1 MAERALATAFVN
13 IVPGTKDLESYLK
26 GKLGSDVA
34 SAGTGAGEG
43 YSKSMAGGFGAK
55 MKGAFAPIIGG
66 LGLAFGAVGAVS
78 FVKDMYGAAVEGQK
92 VDAVLTNITGSMGLF
107 GDGAGKVVSRLQDFA
122 TAQMKLTGVDDD
134 VIKGTQAK
142 LMTFKNLAST
152 AGELGG
158 MFDRTTTA
166 AMDLAAAGFG
176 SAEGNAVALGKAL
189 NDPVAG
195 MASLGRMGV
204 QFTDDQKKVIEGLVK
219 TGDMAGAQKIIMGEL
234 ETQVGGTAEASA
246 TAGEK
251 MKARL
256 DDAIQGIGTQLMPV
270 FEGIVGIISEKVVP
284 AFEGAIDGVKGF
296 LGWFGENQ
304 SWLIPVMAGLGT
316 VLLAIGV
323 NIGIM
328 NVAALIA
335 GAGGLP
341 AIIASTWAWTAA
353 LLANPITWIV
363 LGIGLLIA
371 GLVLLAMNWDKVVA
385 WVSKVWSG
393 FTSWLG
399 KSFDDMG
406 QWFASIGEAFGTV
419 FGAVGDVVKGAF
431 EGVVNFIKGY
441 INTIINIINGVIDG
455 INGVGSLLS
464 DATGGAINFKIGH
477 IPKLADGGYVTGPTT
492 ALIGEAGPE
501 VVTPLKDFERM
512 MGIDGAK
519 GQTVNYY
526 AAPNDS
532 ITSEQKLIDAM
543 RRARVQGAF

>member
-1 MAERALATAFVN
+1 
-13 IVPGTKDLESYLK
+13 
-26 GKLGSDVA
+26 
-34 SAGTGAGEG
+34 
-43 YSKSMAGGFGAK
+43 
-55 MKGAFAPIIGG
+55 
-66 LGLAFGAVGAVS
+66 
-78 FVKDMYGAAVEGQK
+78 
-92 VDAVLTNITGSMGLF
+92 
-107 GDGAGKVVSRLQDFA
+107 
-122 TAQMKLTGVDDD
+122 
-134 VIKGTQAK
+134 
-142 LMTFKNLAST
+142 
-152 AGELGG
+152 
-158 MFDRTTTA
+158 
-166 AMDLAAAGFG
+166 
-176 SAEGNAVALGKAL
+176 
-189 NDPVAG
+189 
-195 MASLGRMGV
+195 
-204 QFTDDQKKVIEGLVK
+204 
-219 TGDMAGAQKIIMGEL
+219 MGEL

-270 FEGIVGIISEKVVP
+270 FEGIIGIISDKVVP
-284 AFEGAIDGVKGF
+284 AFEDAIAGVKGF

-304 SWLIPVMAGLGT
+304 GWLLPVMAGLGA

-328 NVAALIA
+328 NIAALIA

-341 AIIASTWAWTAA
+341 AIIAATWAWTAA

-393 FTSWLG
+393 FTGWLG

-406 QWFASIGEAFGTV
+406 KWFGSIGEAFGTV
-419 FGAVGDVVKGAF
+419 FGAIGDVVKGAF
-431 EGVVNFIKGY
+431 DGVVNFIKGY

-455 INGVGSLLS
+455 INGVGKLLS
-464 DATGGAINFKIGH
+464 DATGGTISFKIGH
-477 IPKLADGGYVTGPTT
+477 VPKLADGGYVTGPTT

-512 MGIDGAK
+512 MGIGNGGN
-519 GQTVNYY
+519 GQTINYY

-532 ITSEQKLIDAM
+532 ISSEQKMTDAV
-543 RRARVQGAF
+543 RRARLMGAF